1 MKILRRKKLKT
12 QQKKTK
18 EENKNGIK
26 HTWPKETCVVF
37 RDSIVAGI
45 DMRKMSSKRLM
56 KVRTFPG
63 ATSSDMYHYLVPI
76 LEKNP
81 DHVTLHVG
89 RNVARYEGTEIVDK
103 LLELKSFIVKQLPT
117 TYIVISDPVTRT
129 DSKHLAMEVADIQS
143 HLCKLQIDL
152 IGNGNTNSN
161 HLKSK
166 GLHLNGRGVLQFAKN
181 LFGNYDMKK
190 SCVR

>member
-26 HTWPKETCVVF
+26 HTWPKETCVGF

-76 LEKNP
+76 LEKKP

-89 RNVARYEGTEIVDK
+89 RTVARYEETEIVDK
-103 LLELKSFIVKQLPT
+103 LLELKSFIIKQLPT

-143 HLCKLQIDL
+143 HLLQIANQLDW
-152 IGNGNTNSN
+152 
-161 HLKSK
+161 
-166 GLHLNGRGVLQFAKN
+166 
-181 LFGNYDMKK
+181 
-190 SCVR
+190 